1 MYEIRTQKNE
11 IRARYKDK
19 RASLAPEQKRARDA
33 KVCSLFLQ
41 LATFRFADTLLL
53 YAPKGGEIDIN
64 PVIDRALELGKR
76 VALPRCDA
84 ERAKMTYHFITSRA
98 QLKPGAFGILEP
110 DASLPVYDPLTDEG
124 NAVCVVPALVF
135 DKNGFRLGY
144 GKGYYDR
151 YLPAFKG
158 TKVGVIYQDF
168 ILNRVPRGRYD
179 LAVDVMVT
187 DKGVR
192 ALSVN

>member
-11 IRARYKDK
+11 IRARYKEK

-33 KVCSLFLQ
+33 KVCSLLLQ

-53 YAPKGGEIDIN
+53 YSPRADEIDIN
-64 PVIDRALELGKR
+64 PIIDRALELGKR
-76 VALPRCDA
+76 VALPRCEA
-84 ERAKMTYHFITSRA
+84 EQRGMTYHFIDSRE
-98 QLKPGAFGILEP
+98 QLRPGAFGILEP
-110 DASLPVYDPLTDEG
+110 PPTLPCYHPLKD
-124 NAVCVVPALVF
+124 NHAAVCVVPALVF
-135 DKNGFRLGY
+135 DRNGFRLGY

-158 TKVGVIYQDF
+158 TKVGIIYQDF
-168 ILNRVPRGRYD
+168 ILPRVPRGRYD

-187 DKGVR
+187 DKGVTT
-192 ALSVN
+192 LSVH